1 MPSIKRNLIS
11 GTLDMLI
18 LRTLAGGPLH
28 GYAIAKAIQEASSG
42 ILRIEQGSLYPAL
55 RRGEGRGWLE
65 SAWGVTHTKRRARVY
80 ELTPSGRQQLG
91 ADEATWTRFVEAVAG
106 VLAQV

>member
-28 GYAIAKAIQEASSG
+28 GYAIAKAIQEASSA
-42 ILRIEQGSLYPAL
+42 ILQIEQGSLYPPRDSHCAIGQA
-55 RRGEGRGWLE
+55 RREGSLNGPDTENRRVRGL
-65 SAWGVTHTKRRARVY
+65 
-80 ELTPSGRQQLG
+80 
-91 ADEATWTRFVEAVAG
+91 D
-106 VLAQV
+106 

>member
-1 MPSIKRNLIS
+1 MLSIKRNLLS

-18 LRTLAGGPLH
+18 LRTLVGGPLH
-28 GYAIAKAIQEASSG
+28 GYAVAKAIQEAGRG

-55 RRGEGRGWLE
+55 RKAEGRGWLQ
-65 SAWGVTHTKRRARVY
+65 SAWGVTHTKRRARIY

-91 ADEATWTRFVEAVAG
+91 ADEAAWTRFADAVAR